1 MVDVEDAGAAHTHC
15 LECNIPISEGVA
27 TVRTARGVF
36 CADCFARL
44 KQQAQQILAA
54 QSDNIDFTRAVTG
67 AVLGG
72 IAGAAVW
79 WGVTIA
85 THVSFGLVAIVI
97 GVAVGKGIVTFT
109 GGKRA
114 QSLQV
119 LSVAVATAAYAVGTY
134 LTKRTFILEYLHQ
147 HGKLGDLPL
156 VPTSPSY
163 FFGVVSAGFHL
174 FDLIFLAIVVQQAW
188 KIPAPVRLPG

>member
-44 KQQAQQILAA
+44 KQQAQQVLAA
-54 QSDNIDFTRAVTG
+54 QSENIDFTRALTG
-67 AVLGG
+67 ALLGG
-72 IAGAAVW
+72 IGGAVVW

-114 QSLQV
+114 QSLQG
-119 LSVAVATAAYAVGTY
+119 LSVVVAAAADAVGTY
-134 LTKRTFILEYLHQ
+134 LTKRTFILEYLHPQ
-147 HGKLGDLPL
+147 GELGEPPP
-156 VPTSPSY
+156 VPTTPRD
-163 FFGVVSAGFHL
+163 FFWVVSAG
-174 FDLIFLAIVVQQAW
+174 
-188 KIPAPVRLPG
+188 APP

>member
-1 MVDVEDAGAAHTHC
+1 MERVDDAGAGDTRC
-15 LECNIPISEGVA
+15 LECNTSISEGVA

-97 GVAVGKGIVTFT
+97 GVAVGKGIVTLT

-114 QSLQV
+114 QRLQMM
-119 LSVAVATAAYAVGTY
+119 SVMVAAAADAVGTH
-134 LTKRTFILEYLHQ
+134 LTQPTFILQDLHPPGQ
-147 HGKLGDLPL
+147 TGAPPPLP
-156 VPTSPSY
+156 
-163 FFGVVSAGFHL
+163 
-174 FDLIFLAIVVQQAW
+174 
-188 KIPAPVRLPG
+188 

>member
-1 MVDVEDAGAAHTHC
+1 MEPVDDANTGDIRC
-15 LECNIPISEGVA
+15 LECSTPISEGVA

-44 KQQAQQILAA
+44 KQQAQQVLAA
-54 QSDNIDFTRAVTG
+54 QSENIDFTRALAG
-67 AVLGG
+67 ALLGG
-72 IAGAAVW
+72 IGGAVVW

-97 GVAVGKGIVTFT
+97 GVAVGKGIVMLT

-119 LSVAVATAAYAVGTY
+119 MSVMVAAAAYAVGTY
-134 LTKRTFILEYLHQ
+134 LTKRTFILEYLHRQ
-147 HGKLGDLPL
+147 GKLVDLPL

-163 FFGVVSAGFHL
+163 FFGVVSAGFHA
-174 FDLIFLAIVVQQAW
+174 FDLVFLAIVVHQAW

>member
-1 MVDVEDAGAAHTHC
+1 MERVDDADTGDSRC
-15 LECNIPISEGVA
+15 LECNTSISEGVA

-44 KQQAQQILAA
+44 KQQAQQVLAA
-54 QSDNIDFTRAVTG
+54 QSENIDFGRALAG
-67 AVLGG
+67 ALLGG
-72 IAGAAVW
+72 IGGAVVW

-97 GVAVGKGIVTFT
+97 GVAVGKGIVSFS

-119 LSVAVATAAYAVGTY
+119 MSVVGAAAGFAVGTY
-134 LTKRTFILEYLHQ
+134 STKRTVTLAYLH
-147 HGKLGDLPL
+147 GTG
-156 VPTSPSY
+156 
-163 FFGVVSAGFHL
+163 
-174 FDLIFLAIVVQQAW
+174 
-188 KIPAPVRLPG
+188 

>member
-1 MVDVEDAGAAHTHC
+1 MERVDDADTGDARC
-15 LECNIPISEGVA
+15 LECNTSISEGVA

-44 KQQAQQILAA
+44 KRQAQQVLAA
-54 QSDNIDFTRAVTG
+54 QSENIDFSRALAG
-67 AVLGG
+67 ALLGG
-72 IAGAAVW
+72 IGGAVVW

-85 THVSFGLVAIVI
+85 THVSFGLIAIVI

-119 LSVAVATAAYAVGTY
+119 MSVVVAAAAFAVGTY
-134 LTKRTFILEYLHQ
+134 LTKRTFILDYLQ
-147 HGKLGDLPL
+147 RQGKLVDLPH
-156 VPTSPSY
+156 VPTSPRYVCVHAST
-163 FFGVVSAGFHL
+163 GLQITDVHFHAN
-174 FDLIFLAIVVQQAW
+174 DVHQAC
-188 KIPAPVRLPG
+188 

>member
-1 MVDVEDAGAAHTHC
+1 MEPVDDANTGDLRC
-15 LECNIPISEGVA
+15 LECSTAISEGVA

-54 QSDNIDFTRAVTG
+54 QSDDIDFTRAVTG

-85 THVSFGLVAIVI
+85 THLSFGLVQFVI
-97 GVAVGKGIVTFT
+97 GEAVGKDLVT
-109 GGKRA
+109 
-114 QSLQV
+114 
-119 LSVAVATAAYAVGTY
+119 
-134 LTKRTFILEYLHQ
+134 LTR
-147 HGKLGDLPL
+147 G
-156 VPTSPSY
+156 
-163 FFGVVSAGFHL
+163 
-174 FDLIFLAIVVQQAW
+174 
-188 KIPAPVRLPG
+188 